1 MNVGC
6 IPKKLMHQAAILGHS
21 LEDATKFGWK
31 MPENK
36 QEHDW
41 ETMKNNIQ
49 VRRFTDYDSNN
60 IVILSLILEELS
72 SVFSKE
78 TKAVNILKS
87 V

>member
-49 VRRFTDYDSNN
+49 VRRFTDYDSSN
-60 IVILSLILEELS
+60 IVILSLIWE
-72 SVFSKE
+72 KY
-78 TKAVNILKS
+78 
-87 V
+87 